1 MADTDLKSI
10 PLQARHEEAGAKLVG
25 FGGFLMPLQYT
36 GIKDEH
42 HAVRNDVGLF
52 DVSHMGEVELR
63 GPRALEA
70 ADRLFTNDIYRIEN
84 GQAMYTAM
92 CNEEGGIVD
101 DLVVYRLAD
110 QRVFICVNAA
120 NRAGDF
126 AHISKYVGDWDD
138 LELVNAS
145 DDWAQLAVQG
155 PKALDLVQKIAA
167 DDISEVSYYRAK
179 FGQVAGVDGVLISRT
194 GYTGEDGFELYI
206 PSDEATAVFDALVEN
221 GDAFGLTLCGLGC
234 RDTLRLEAK
243 YLLYG
248 SDMDDETNP
257 VEAGLSWVVKLDR
270 DTDFV
275 GRSAIEDLKQKGPE
289 RRIRGFVLEG
299 RGVLRPGYSVLDPQ
313 SGEEI
318 GLLTSGSYS
327 PTLEESIGLGYIRAE
342 HLDKDTVHVDI
353 RGRGVPARVTKKAFY
368 KRS

>member
-1 MADTDLKSI
+1 MAELKSI
-10 PLQARHEEAGAKLVG
+10 PLQSRHEDAGAKLVG

-42 HAVRNDVGLF
+42 HAVRTRVGLF

-63 GPRALEA
+63 GPRALDA
-70 ADRLFTNDIYRIEN
+70 ADRLFTNDIRALDD

-92 CNEEGGIVD
+92 CNEAGGIVD

-110 QRVFICVNAA
+110 DRVFICVNAA
-120 NRAGDF
+120 NRAKDF
-126 AHISKYVGDWDD
+126 AHMQSVLADWDD
-138 LELVNAS
+138 LELVNLS

-155 PKALDLVQKIAA
+155 PNALALVQTIAGE
-167 DDISEVSYYRAK
+167 SVEEVKYYRAR
-179 FGQVAGVDGVLISRT
+179 FQEVAGVEGVLFSRT

-206 PSDEATAVFDALVEN
+206 PAADAVTIFDALIEA
-221 GDAFGLTLCGLGC
+221 GDEFGLQLCGLGC

-248 SDMDDETNP
+248 SDMDENTNP

-270 DTDFV
+270 DANFV
-275 GRSAIEDLKQKGPE
+275 GRQAIESVKATGPD

-299 RGVLRPGYSVLDPQ
+299 RGVLRPGYDVLDPENGQ
-313 SGEEI
+313 KI
-318 GLLTSGSYS
+318 GHLTSGSYS
-327 PTLEESIGLGYIRAE
+327 PTLEESIGLGYVDAD
-342 HLDKDTVHVDI
+342 HLDKETVHVDI
-353 RGRGVPARVTKKAFY
+353 RGRGVEARVTRKPFY

>member
-1 MADTDLKSI
+1 MANEELKSI
-10 PLQARHEEAGAKLVG
+10 PLQSRHEQAEAKMVG
-25 FGGFLMPLQYT
+25 FGGFLMPLQYS

-70 ADRLFTNDIYRIEN
+70 ADRLFTNDIRALDD

-92 CNEEGGIVD
+92 CNEHGGIVD
-101 DLVVYRLAD
+101 DLVVYKLGEE
-110 QRVFICVNAA
+110 RVFICVNAA
-120 NRAGDF
+120 NRAKDVGHMK
-126 AHISKYVGDWDD
+126 AVVGDWQD
-138 LELVNAS
+138 LELIDAS

-155 PKALDLVQKIAA
+155 PHALELVQAIAGK
-167 DDISEVSYYRAK
+167 DVEDISYYRAR
-179 FGQVAGVDGVLISRT
+179 FGSVAGVDGVLVSRT

-206 PSDEATAVFDALVEN
+206 PADDATVVFDALVEA
-221 GDAFGLTLCGLGC
+221 GGAHGLQLCGLGC
-234 RDTLRLEAK
+234 RDTLRLEAR

-257 VEAGLSWVVKLDR
+257 VEAGLSWIVKLDR
-270 DTDFV
+270 DADFV
-275 GRSAIEDLKQKGPE
+275 GRAAIEKVRNEGPS
-289 RRIRGFVLEG
+289 RLIRGFVLQG
-299 RGVLRPGYSVLDPQ
+299 RGVLRPGYDVLDPE
-313 SGEEI
+313 SGEKI
-318 GLLTSGSYS
+318 GHLTSGSYS
-327 PTLEESIGLGYIRAE
+327 PTLSESIGLGYLDAE

-353 RGRGVPARVTKKAFY
+353 RGRGVEARVTKKAFY